1 MRTNITRLLALLL
14 ALIALLPLSAAAEDA
29 YTPELLTYIDACK
42 AGDAGD
48 YYNAIALLRP
58 LGDYLDC
65 PQRIA
70 YYTLRWQEEWTE
82 EPLQDWFRDL
92 AKRYADLGN
101 YLDCPQ
107 RAADLTAQADK
118 VMADKLAALDEAIAL
133 GQYQDARDLL
143 VNFGAY
149 GRDLANQRRL
159 LLQEVP
165 LQADAFVSPNGSLQF
180 FVETAACMTLVMQ
193 LDESALDSATA
204 IEAAVRMPRTTFPLT
219 LSADD
224 SWILKLAHHSRSVS
238 YLSLVLPNGNELIM
252 SAKASH
258 AKTVDA
264 LLGLNKQGG
273 ASLEITEGGDPYALT
288 LTGADGARITVP
300 ISKVEEKTAGNPE
313 ARFLLKL
320 NEDGS
325 TGSITFNPDST
336 APLTLEFTD
345 FGQVDILGFH

>member
-1 MRTNITRLLALLL
+1 MRTYITRLLALLL
-14 ALIALLPLSAAAEDA
+14 ALITLLPLSAAAEDA
-29 YTPELLTYIDACK
+29 YTPELLTYIDACT

-48 YYNAIALLRP
+48 YYDAIALLRP

-70 YYTLRWQEEWTE
+70 YYTLRWQEDWTE
-82 EPLQDWFRDL
+82 EPLQDWLGNL
-92 AKRYADLGN
+92 AKRYAEMGD

-133 GQYQDARDLL
+133 GQYPEARDLL
-143 VNFGAY
+143 AHFGAY
-149 GRDLANQRRL
+149 GRELADQRRP

-180 FVETAACMTLVMQ
+180 TVETAAYLTLVMR
-193 LDESALDSATA
+193 LDKSALDSAAA

-219 LSADD
+219 LSANEP
-224 SWILKLAHHSRSVS
+224 WTLKLARHSRSVS
-238 YLSLVLPNGNELIM
+238 HLSLTLPNGNELIM
-252 SAKASH
+252 NAKASQ

-264 LLGLNKQGG
+264 LLGLHKQGS

-288 LTGADGARITVP
+288 LTGADGTRITVN
-300 ISKVEEKTAGNPE
+300 ISKVEEKTAWNPE
-313 ARFLLKL
+313 ARFSLHL

-325 TGSITFNPDST
+325 TGTITFNPDSA

>member
-1 MRTNITRLLALLL
+1 MRTNITRLLSLLL
-14 ALIALLPLSAAAEDA
+14 ALVALLPLSAAAEDA
-29 YTPELLTYIDACK
+29 YTPELLTYIDACT
-42 AGDAGD
+42 AGDAGN

-70 YYTLRWQEEWTE
+70 YYTLRWQEDWTE
-82 EPLQDWFRDL
+82 EPLQDWLSGL
-92 AKRYADLGN
+92 AKHYAELGN

-107 RAADLTAQADK
+107 RAADLAAQADK
-118 VMADKLAALDEAIAL
+118 VVADKLAELDEAIAL

-143 VNFGAY
+143 VHFGAY

-165 LQADAFVSPNGSLQF
+165 LQVDAFVFPNGSLQF
-180 FVETAACMTLVMQ
+180 TVETAACMTLVMQ

-224 SWILKLAHHSRSVS
+224 PWTLEMIKRSRSVFH
-238 YLSLVLPNGNELIM
+238 LMLTLPNGNELM
-252 SAKASH
+252 MTAKVSQAE
-258 AKTVDA
+258 AVDA

-288 LTGADGARITVP
+288 LTGADDARISVP
-300 ISKVEEKTAGNPE
+300 ISKVEERTAWNPE

-320 NEDGS
+320 NEDGT

-345 FGQVDILGFH
+345 FGHVDIFGFH